1 MSDSG
6 HGHVFRLPGGA
17 KARCGGPGLCREC
30 DADLARLAVATKRSG
45 VGDGLEA
52 ELQRM
57 CDRAR
62 EAT

>member
-1 MSDSG
+1 MTG

-17 KARCGGPGLCREC
+17 KVSCGGPDLCLEC
-30 DADLARLAVATKRSG
+30 AADVRRLAAAAKRSG
-45 VGDGLEA
+45 VDDAFEA
-52 ELQRM
+52 EIQAM